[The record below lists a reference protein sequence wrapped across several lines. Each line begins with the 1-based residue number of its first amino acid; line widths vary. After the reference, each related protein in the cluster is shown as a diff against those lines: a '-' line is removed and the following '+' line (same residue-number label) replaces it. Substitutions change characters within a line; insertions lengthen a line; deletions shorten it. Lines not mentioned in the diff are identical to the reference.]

1 MNKNY
6 TYHIITDNGYKAISA
21 AEYKRICSTDP
32 EYAAKYFEKFGSE
45 LVEVPASEHAAEEKR
60 ANHSRHLYRLDRKHG
75 LIAYESLDTDTIL
88 GADLIPDRNVFV
100 EDDAILKVMRERL
113 CSADLNLDAYD
124 DMLVK
129 QMVESIKVLSREKL
143 LIRFKNGIE
152 MTMGMMPME

>member
-1 MNKNY
+1 MVE
-6 TYHIITDNGYKAISA
+6 NGEDESHYL
-21 AEYKRICSTDP
+21 
-32 EYAAKYFEKFGSE
+32 SE
-45 LVEVPASEHAAEEKR
+45 LTLIANAINTLRLRKAEIEQD
-60 ANHSRHLYRLDRKHG
+60 ARKHENTEAR
-75 LIAYESLDTDTIL
+75 LA
-88 GADLIPDRNVFV
+88 A
-100 EDDAILKVMRERL
+100 MRERL